1 MMKKPPPL
9 PEGSLEI
16 LRGAFKIVR
25 TKEQYQHL
33 LCLWLRG
40 AFQMTARQIGP
51 ALGLHPTTVRTV
63 QARFLHEGVAMFRRK
78 GRGGRHRQNLTVRAE
93 RELLVR
99 LCAAITD
106 RNGAL
111 EAGTIQRA
119 YERAAGH
126 PVSSS
131 VIYRML
137 RRNNWRRLIAGPV
150 SSAQG
155 WAAAQLWFDSQQAA
169 PAAGDRP
176 GDPL

>member
-40 AFQMTARQIGP
+40 AFQMTTGQIGP
-51 ALGLHPTTVRTV
+51 ALGLHPTTVRTI
-63 QARFLHEGVAMFRRK
+63 QARFLHEGVDMFRRK
-78 GRGGRHRQNLTVRAE
+78 GRGGRHRQNLTVQAE
-93 RELLVR
+93 HELLAR
-99 LCAAITD
+99 LCAGNTE

-111 EAGTIQRA
+111 EAETIQQA
-119 YERAAGH
+119 YEKAVGH

-155 WAAAQLWFDSQQAA
+155 WAAAQIWFDSQQAG
-169 PAAGDRP
+169 PATRD
-176 GDPL
+176 